1 MNPTL
6 QTGHDPALLIRL
18 EARAENVMLVR
29 QAIEGAVRE
38 IGADPTVVDDIKL
51 AVTEACS
58 NVVKYAYGAGA
69 GEMEIALTSDE
80 HSIAVTIRDFGE
92 WREHDATGDIELS
105 GMGIPLMKAVTS
117 HHDVLRTPDGTQV
130 ALEFTRRLGDAVPA
144 DNADE

>member
-1 MNPTL
+1 MNFTL

-38 IGADPTVVDDIKL
+38 IGADPTVIDDIKL

-58 NVVKYAYGAGA
+58 NVVKYAYDAGI
-69 GEMEIALTSDE
+69 GEMEIALTSDQS
-80 HSIAVTIRDFGE
+80 SIAVTIEDFGE
-92 WREHDATGDIELS
+92 WREHDTADDIELS

-117 HHDVLRTPDGTQV
+117 RHSMLRTAGGTQV
-130 ALEFTRRLGDAVPA
+130 ALEFSRQPGDAVSA
-144 DNADE
+144 KNADE